1 MKCQSDCDTR
11 GDGKMR
17 LFMTGMAALLISGC
31 NADMQQLARAS
42 CALTTECYAPGVAPG
57 TNPYNSWSKKSA
69 PADTRSV
76 NARRAPQITYPI
88 AWHQNCSLRYG
99 QLYLIGHVNV
109 NGKKVCQYG

>member
-1 MKCQSDCDTR
+1 MKCQSEYDTY

-57 TNPYNSWSKKSA
+57 TNPY
-69 PADTRSV
+69 
-76 NARRAPQITYPI
+76 RAQPTTQTINQSGLLHRNTGTWLDRGNRMCSYSDGTIINIGGGICPI
-88 AWHQNCSLRYG
+88 NRP
-99 QLYLIGHVNV
+99 
-109 NGKKVCQYG
+109 